1 VRRASL
7 PRRRGFAAKLRG
19 MPRPTTRSTRPLL
32 ATAALAAAVAG
43 CHGEPTEDGTCRCA
57 PANRARARRPDGST
71 LDGATLLTSLR
82 RHKRDVALQRPG
94 RDVKLF
100 DDELRLELIEFCQPC
115 SDWVKDR
122 LTIEEMFPLDRLDD
136 AVAGVCMGLV
146 LRDGTTAYGNARPR
160 ACR

>member
-1 VRRASL
+1 M
-7 PRRRGFAAKLRG
+7 PRRRT
-19 MPRPTTRSTRPLL
+19 RPTTRSTTRPLL

-43 CHGEPTEDGTCRCA
+43 CRGTPPDDGACRCA
-57 PANRARARRPDGST
+57 PANRVRTRRPDGST
-71 LDGATLLTSLR
+71 LDGATLLASLR

-100 DDELRLELIEFCQPC
+100 DDELRLELTEFCQPC

-122 LTIEEMFPLDRLDD
+122 LTIEDMFPLDRLDD